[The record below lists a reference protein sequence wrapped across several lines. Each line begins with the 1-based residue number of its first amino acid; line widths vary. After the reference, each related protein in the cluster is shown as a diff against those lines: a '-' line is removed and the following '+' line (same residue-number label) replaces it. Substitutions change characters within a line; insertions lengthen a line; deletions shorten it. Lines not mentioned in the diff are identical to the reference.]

1 MKIKLVVVG
10 KLKEKYLKDGI
21 AEYVKRMGRML
32 PLEIIELADE
42 KIPDNASEK
51 EAEALKKR
59 EGEKILSRIQAGDQ
73 LAILAI
79 QGKLMSSEE
88 VADFVKKAEV
98 YGTGNLVFV
107 IGGSLGLSKE
117 VYQRSDLQISFGRMT
132 LPHQLM
138 RLVLVEQIYRAQMIN
153 IIEEFRQYKNEENA
167 EKQAAYL
174 RHQFEFIGLKTPER
188 RLLAK
193 DFLKEKKADRQIDWE
208 LVFEFWN
215 LPERE
220 FQYLA
225 LDYLHQ
231 MKKWV
236 IFDDME
242 KIKKLIVSKSWWD
255 TVDALDELVGHLLLT
270 GRKQATENDST
281 AYEQVKTLV
290 KEWAQAEN
298 FWIRRIAID
307 CQLSFKN
314 QTDLELLSYNIEKNL
329 LGSSF
334 ADEFFITKAIGW
346 ALRDLAK
353 TNSAWVIKFIEEHEN
368 KMAKLS
374 IREASKHL

>member
-1 MKIKLVVVG
+1 
-10 KLKEKYLKDGI
+10 
-21 AEYVKRMGRML
+21 
-32 PLEIIELADE
+32 
-42 KIPDNASEK
+42 
-51 EAEALKKR
+51 
-59 EGEKILSRIQAGDQ
+59 
-73 LAILAI
+73 
-79 QGKLMSSEE
+79 
-88 VADFVKKAEV
+88 
-98 YGTGNLVFV
+98 
-107 IGGSLGLSKE
+107 
-117 VYQRSDLQISFGRMT
+117 
-132 LPHQLM
+132 
-138 RLVLVEQIYRAQMIN
+138 MIN

>member
-1 MKIKLVVVG
+1 
-10 KLKEKYLKDGI
+10 
-21 AEYVKRMGRML
+21 
-32 PLEIIELADE
+32 
-42 KIPDNASEK
+42 
-51 EAEALKKR
+51 
-59 EGEKILSRIQAGDQ
+59 
-73 LAILAI
+73 
-79 QGKLMSSEE
+79 
-88 VADFVKKAEV
+88 
-98 YGTGNLVFV
+98 
-107 IGGSLGLSKE
+107 
-117 VYQRSDLQISFGRMT
+117 
-132 LPHQLM
+132 
-138 RLVLVEQIYRAQMIN
+138 MIN

-242 KIKKLIVSKSWWD
+242 KIKKLTVSKSWWD

-334 ADEFFITKAIGW
+334 ADEFIITKAIGW

>member
-1 MKIKLVVVG
+1 
-10 KLKEKYLKDGI
+10 
-21 AEYVKRMGRML
+21 
-32 PLEIIELADE
+32 
-42 KIPDNASEK
+42 
-51 EAEALKKR
+51 
-59 EGEKILSRIQAGDQ
+59 
-73 LAILAI
+73 
-79 QGKLMSSEE
+79 
-88 VADFVKKAEV
+88 
-98 YGTGNLVFV
+98 
-107 IGGSLGLSKE
+107 
-117 VYQRSDLQISFGRMT
+117 
-132 LPHQLM
+132 
-138 RLVLVEQIYRAQMIN
+138 MIN

-193 DFLKEKKADRQIDWE
+193 DFLKEKKADKQIDWE

-231 MKKWV
+231 MKKWL

-242 KIKKLIVSKSWWD
+242 KIKKLTVSKSWWD

-298 FWIRRIAID
+298 FWLRRIAID

-314 QTDLELLSYNIEKNL
+314 QTDLELLSYNVEKNL

-334 ADEFFITKAIGW
+334 ADEFFITKAIAW

>member
-1 MKIKLVVVG
+1 
-10 KLKEKYLKDGI
+10 
-21 AEYVKRMGRML
+21 
-32 PLEIIELADE
+32 
-42 KIPDNASEK
+42 
-51 EAEALKKR
+51 
-59 EGEKILSRIQAGDQ
+59 
-73 LAILAI
+73 
-79 QGKLMSSEE
+79 
-88 VADFVKKAEV
+88 
-98 YGTGNLVFV
+98 
-107 IGGSLGLSKE
+107 
-117 VYQRSDLQISFGRMT
+117 
-132 LPHQLM
+132 
-138 RLVLVEQIYRAQMIN
+138 MIN
-153 IIEEFRQYKNEENA
+153 IIEEFRQHKNEENA
-167 EKQAAYL
+167 EKQAADL

-188 RLLAK
+188 RLLTK
-193 DFLKEKKADRQIDWE
+193 DFLKEKKADKQIDWK

-231 MKKWV
+231 MKKWL

-242 KIKKLIVSKSWWD
+242 KIKKLTVSKSWWD
-255 TVDALDELVGHLLLT
+255 TVDALDELVGQLLLT

-298 FWIRRIAID
+298 FWLRRIAID

>member
-1 MKIKLVVVG
+1 
-10 KLKEKYLKDGI
+10 
-21 AEYVKRMGRML
+21 
-32 PLEIIELADE
+32 
-42 KIPDNASEK
+42 
-51 EAEALKKR
+51 
-59 EGEKILSRIQAGDQ
+59 
-73 LAILAI
+73 
-79 QGKLMSSEE
+79 
-88 VADFVKKAEV
+88 
-98 YGTGNLVFV
+98 
-107 IGGSLGLSKE
+107 
-117 VYQRSDLQISFGRMT
+117 
-132 LPHQLM
+132 
-138 RLVLVEQIYRAQMIN
+138 MIN

-225 LDYLHQ
+225 LDCLHQ

-242 KIKKLIVSKSWWD
+242 KIKKLTVSKSWWD

>member
-1 MKIKLVVVG
+1 
-10 KLKEKYLKDGI
+10 
-21 AEYVKRMGRML
+21 
-32 PLEIIELADE
+32 
-42 KIPDNASEK
+42 
-51 EAEALKKR
+51 
-59 EGEKILSRIQAGDQ
+59 
-73 LAILAI
+73 
-79 QGKLMSSEE
+79 
-88 VADFVKKAEV
+88 
-98 YGTGNLVFV
+98 
-107 IGGSLGLSKE
+107 
-117 VYQRSDLQISFGRMT
+117 
-132 LPHQLM
+132 
-138 RLVLVEQIYRAQMIN
+138 MIN

-193 DFLKEKKADRQIDWE
+193 DFLKEKKADKQIDWE

-242 KIKKLIVSKSWWD
+242 KIKKLTVSKSWWD

-314 QTDLELLSYNIEKNL
+314 QTDLELLLYNIEKNL

>member
-1 MKIKLVVVG
+1 
-10 KLKEKYLKDGI
+10 
-21 AEYVKRMGRML
+21 
-32 PLEIIELADE
+32 
-42 KIPDNASEK
+42 
-51 EAEALKKR
+51 
-59 EGEKILSRIQAGDQ
+59 
-73 LAILAI
+73 
-79 QGKLMSSEE
+79 
-88 VADFVKKAEV
+88 
-98 YGTGNLVFV
+98 
-107 IGGSLGLSKE
+107 
-117 VYQRSDLQISFGRMT
+117 
-132 LPHQLM
+132 
-138 RLVLVEQIYRAQMIN
+138 MIN

-193 DFLKEKKADRQIDWE
+193 DFLKEKKADKQIDWE

-231 MKKWV
+231 MKKWL

-242 KIKKLIVSKSWWD
+242 KIKKLTVSKSWWD
-255 TVDALDELVGHLLLT
+255 TVDALDELVGQLLLT

-298 FWIRRIAID
+298 FWLRRIAID

>member
-1 MKIKLVVVG
+1 
-10 KLKEKYLKDGI
+10 
-21 AEYVKRMGRML
+21 
-32 PLEIIELADE
+32 
-42 KIPDNASEK
+42 
-51 EAEALKKR
+51 
-59 EGEKILSRIQAGDQ
+59 
-73 LAILAI
+73 
-79 QGKLMSSEE
+79 
-88 VADFVKKAEV
+88 
-98 YGTGNLVFV
+98 
-107 IGGSLGLSKE
+107 
-117 VYQRSDLQISFGRMT
+117 
-132 LPHQLM
+132 
-138 RLVLVEQIYRAQMIN
+138 MIN
-153 IIEEFRQYKNEENA
+153 IIGEFRQHKNEENA

-193 DFLKEKKADRQIDWE
+193 DFLKEKKADKQIDWE

-231 MKKWV
+231 MKKWL

-242 KIKKLIVSKSWWD
+242 KIKKLTVSKSWWD

>member
-1 MKIKLVVVG
+1 
-10 KLKEKYLKDGI
+10 
-21 AEYVKRMGRML
+21 ML
-32 PLEIIELADE
+32 
-42 KIPDNASEK
+42 
-51 EAEALKKR
+51 
-59 EGEKILSRIQAGDQ
+59 
-73 LAILAI
+73 
-79 QGKLMSSEE
+79 
-88 VADFVKKAEV
+88 
-98 YGTGNLVFV
+98 
-107 IGGSLGLSKE
+107 
-117 VYQRSDLQISFGRMT
+117 
-132 LPHQLM
+132 
-138 RLVLVEQIYRAQMIN
+138 
-153 IIEEFRQYKNEENA
+153 
-167 EKQAAYL
+167 
-174 RHQFEFIGLKTPER
+174 
-188 RLLAK
+188 
-193 DFLKEKKADRQIDWE
+193 

-307 CQLSFKN
+307 CQFSFKN

>member
-1 MKIKLVVVG
+1 
-10 KLKEKYLKDGI
+10 
-21 AEYVKRMGRML
+21 
-32 PLEIIELADE
+32 
-42 KIPDNASEK
+42 
-51 EAEALKKR
+51 
-59 EGEKILSRIQAGDQ
+59 
-73 LAILAI
+73 
-79 QGKLMSSEE
+79 
-88 VADFVKKAEV
+88 
-98 YGTGNLVFV
+98 
-107 IGGSLGLSKE
+107 
-117 VYQRSDLQISFGRMT
+117 
-132 LPHQLM
+132 
-138 RLVLVEQIYRAQMIN
+138 MIN
-153 IIEEFRQYKNEENA
+153 IIEEFRQHKNEENA

-193 DFLKEKKADRQIDWE
+193 DFLKEKKADKQIDWK

-231 MKKWV
+231 MKKWL
-236 IFDDME
+236 IFDDLE
-242 KIKKLIVSKSWWD
+242 KIKKLTVSKSWWD
-255 TVDALDELVGHLLLT
+255 TVDALDELVGQLLLT

-314 QTDLELLSYNIEKNL
+314 QTDLELLSYTIEKNL

>member
-1 MKIKLVVVG
+1 
-10 KLKEKYLKDGI
+10 
-21 AEYVKRMGRML
+21 
-32 PLEIIELADE
+32 
-42 KIPDNASEK
+42 
-51 EAEALKKR
+51 
-59 EGEKILSRIQAGDQ
+59 
-73 LAILAI
+73 
-79 QGKLMSSEE
+79 
-88 VADFVKKAEV
+88 
-98 YGTGNLVFV
+98 
-107 IGGSLGLSKE
+107 
-117 VYQRSDLQISFGRMT
+117 
-132 LPHQLM
+132 
-138 RLVLVEQIYRAQMIN
+138 MIN

-242 KIKKLIVSKSWWD
+242 KIKKLTVSKSWWD

-314 QTDLELLSYNIEKNL
+314 QTDLELLSYTIEKNL

>member
-1 MKIKLVVVG
+1 
-10 KLKEKYLKDGI
+10 
-21 AEYVKRMGRML
+21 
-32 PLEIIELADE
+32 
-42 KIPDNASEK
+42 
-51 EAEALKKR
+51 
-59 EGEKILSRIQAGDQ
+59 
-73 LAILAI
+73 
-79 QGKLMSSEE
+79 
-88 VADFVKKAEV
+88 
-98 YGTGNLVFV
+98 
-107 IGGSLGLSKE
+107 
-117 VYQRSDLQISFGRMT
+117 
-132 LPHQLM
+132 
-138 RLVLVEQIYRAQMIN
+138 MIN
-153 IIEEFRQYKNEENA
+153 IIEEIRQHKNEENA

-193 DFLKEKKADRQIDWE
+193 DFLKEKKADKKIDWK

-231 MKKWV
+231 MKKWL

-242 KIKKLIVSKSWWD
+242 KIKKLTVSKSWWD
-255 TVDALDELVGHLLLT
+255 TVDALDELVGQLLLT

-314 QTDLELLSYNIEKNL
+314 QTDLELLSYTIEKNL

>member
-1 MKIKLVVVG
+1 
-10 KLKEKYLKDGI
+10 
-21 AEYVKRMGRML
+21 
-32 PLEIIELADE
+32 
-42 KIPDNASEK
+42 
-51 EAEALKKR
+51 
-59 EGEKILSRIQAGDQ
+59 
-73 LAILAI
+73 
-79 QGKLMSSEE
+79 
-88 VADFVKKAEV
+88 
-98 YGTGNLVFV
+98 
-107 IGGSLGLSKE
+107 
-117 VYQRSDLQISFGRMT
+117 
-132 LPHQLM
+132 
-138 RLVLVEQIYRAQMIN
+138 MIN

-193 DFLKEKKADRQIDWE
+193 DFLKEKKGDKQIDWE

-231 MKKWV
+231 MKKWL

-242 KIKKLIVSKSWWD
+242 KIKKLTVSKSWWD

-270 GRKQATENDST
+270 GRKQATENDSI

-334 ADEFFITKAIGW
+334 ADEFFIMKAIGW

>member
-1 MKIKLVVVG
+1 
-10 KLKEKYLKDGI
+10 
-21 AEYVKRMGRML
+21 
-32 PLEIIELADE
+32 
-42 KIPDNASEK
+42 
-51 EAEALKKR
+51 
-59 EGEKILSRIQAGDQ
+59 
-73 LAILAI
+73 
-79 QGKLMSSEE
+79 
-88 VADFVKKAEV
+88 
-98 YGTGNLVFV
+98 
-107 IGGSLGLSKE
+107 
-117 VYQRSDLQISFGRMT
+117 
-132 LPHQLM
+132 
-138 RLVLVEQIYRAQMIN
+138 MIN
-153 IIEEFRQYKNEENA
+153 IIEEFRQHKNEENA

-231 MKKWV
+231 MKKWL

-242 KIKKLIVSKSWWD
+242 KIKKLTVSKSWWD
-255 TVDALDELVGHLLLT
+255 TVDALDELVGQLLLT

>member
-1 MKIKLVVVG
+1 
-10 KLKEKYLKDGI
+10 
-21 AEYVKRMGRML
+21 
-32 PLEIIELADE
+32 
-42 KIPDNASEK
+42 
-51 EAEALKKR
+51 
-59 EGEKILSRIQAGDQ
+59 
-73 LAILAI
+73 
-79 QGKLMSSEE
+79 
-88 VADFVKKAEV
+88 
-98 YGTGNLVFV
+98 
-107 IGGSLGLSKE
+107 
-117 VYQRSDLQISFGRMT
+117 
-132 LPHQLM
+132 
-138 RLVLVEQIYRAQMIN
+138 MIN

-193 DFLKEKKADRQIDWE
+193 DFLKEKKGDKQIDWE

-231 MKKWV
+231 MKKWL

-242 KIKKLIVSKSWWD
+242 KIKKLTVSKSWWD

-314 QTDLELLSYNIEKNL
+314 QTDLELLSYNIEKNF

>member
-1 MKIKLVVVG
+1 
-10 KLKEKYLKDGI
+10 
-21 AEYVKRMGRML
+21 
-32 PLEIIELADE
+32 
-42 KIPDNASEK
+42 
-51 EAEALKKR
+51 
-59 EGEKILSRIQAGDQ
+59 
-73 LAILAI
+73 
-79 QGKLMSSEE
+79 
-88 VADFVKKAEV
+88 
-98 YGTGNLVFV
+98 
-107 IGGSLGLSKE
+107 
-117 VYQRSDLQISFGRMT
+117 
-132 LPHQLM
+132 
-138 RLVLVEQIYRAQMIN
+138 MIN
-153 IIEEFRQYKNEENA
+153 IIEEFRQHKNEENA

-193 DFLKEKKADRQIDWE
+193 DFLKEKKGDKQIDWE

-231 MKKWV
+231 MKKWL

-242 KIKKLIVSKSWWD
+242 KIKKLTVSKSWWD

-270 GRKQATENDST
+270 GRKQATEDDST

-298 FWIRRIAID
+298 FWLRRIAID

>member
-1 MKIKLVVVG
+1 
-10 KLKEKYLKDGI
+10 
-21 AEYVKRMGRML
+21 
-32 PLEIIELADE
+32 
-42 KIPDNASEK
+42 
-51 EAEALKKR
+51 
-59 EGEKILSRIQAGDQ
+59 
-73 LAILAI
+73 
-79 QGKLMSSEE
+79 
-88 VADFVKKAEV
+88 
-98 YGTGNLVFV
+98 
-107 IGGSLGLSKE
+107 
-117 VYQRSDLQISFGRMT
+117 
-132 LPHQLM
+132 
-138 RLVLVEQIYRAQMIN
+138 MIN
-153 IIEEFRQYKNEENA
+153 IIEEFREHKNEENA

-193 DFLKEKKADRQIDWE
+193 DFLKEKKADKQIDWE

-231 MKKWV
+231 MKKWL

-242 KIKKLIVSKSWWD
+242 KIKKLTVSKSWRD

-298 FWIRRIAID
+298 FWLRRIAID

>member
-1 MKIKLVVVG
+1 
-10 KLKEKYLKDGI
+10 
-21 AEYVKRMGRML
+21 
-32 PLEIIELADE
+32 
-42 KIPDNASEK
+42 
-51 EAEALKKR
+51 
-59 EGEKILSRIQAGDQ
+59 
-73 LAILAI
+73 
-79 QGKLMSSEE
+79 
-88 VADFVKKAEV
+88 
-98 YGTGNLVFV
+98 
-107 IGGSLGLSKE
+107 
-117 VYQRSDLQISFGRMT
+117 
-132 LPHQLM
+132 
-138 RLVLVEQIYRAQMIN
+138 MIN

-193 DFLKEKKADRQIDWE
+193 DFLKEKKGDKQIDWE

-231 MKKWV
+231 MKKWL

-242 KIKKLIVSKSWWD
+242 KIKKLTVSKSWWD

-298 FWIRRIAID
+298 FWLRRIAID

-334 ADEFFITKAIGW
+334 ADEFFIMKAIGW

>member
-1 MKIKLVVVG
+1 
-10 KLKEKYLKDGI
+10 
-21 AEYVKRMGRML
+21 
-32 PLEIIELADE
+32 
-42 KIPDNASEK
+42 
-51 EAEALKKR
+51 
-59 EGEKILSRIQAGDQ
+59 
-73 LAILAI
+73 
-79 QGKLMSSEE
+79 
-88 VADFVKKAEV
+88 
-98 YGTGNLVFV
+98 
-107 IGGSLGLSKE
+107 
-117 VYQRSDLQISFGRMT
+117 
-132 LPHQLM
+132 
-138 RLVLVEQIYRAQMIN
+138 MIN
-153 IIEEFRQYKNEENA
+153 IIEEFRQHKNEENA

-193 DFLKEKKADRQIDWE
+193 DFLKEKKADKQIDWK

-231 MKKWV
+231 MKKWL
-236 IFDDME
+236 IFDDLE
-242 KIKKLIVSKSWWD
+242 KIKKLTVSKSWWD
-255 TVDALDELVGHLLLT
+255 TVDALDELVGQLLLT

-298 FWIRRIAID
+298 FWLRRIAID

>member
-1 MKIKLVVVG
+1 
-10 KLKEKYLKDGI
+10 
-21 AEYVKRMGRML
+21 
-32 PLEIIELADE
+32 
-42 KIPDNASEK
+42 
-51 EAEALKKR
+51 
-59 EGEKILSRIQAGDQ
+59 
-73 LAILAI
+73 
-79 QGKLMSSEE
+79 
-88 VADFVKKAEV
+88 
-98 YGTGNLVFV
+98 
-107 IGGSLGLSKE
+107 
-117 VYQRSDLQISFGRMT
+117 
-132 LPHQLM
+132 
-138 RLVLVEQIYRAQMIN
+138 MIN
-153 IIEEFRQYKNEENA
+153 IIEEFRQHKNEENA

-193 DFLKEKKADRQIDWE
+193 DFLKEKKADKQIDWK

-231 MKKWV
+231 MKKWL

-242 KIKKLIVSKSWWD
+242 KIKKLTVSKSWWD

-298 FWIRRIAID
+298 FWLRRIAID

-329 LGSSF
+329 LGSFF

-353 TNSAWVIKFIEEHEN
+353 TNSTWVIKFIEEHEN

>member
-1 MKIKLVVVG
+1 
-10 KLKEKYLKDGI
+10 
-21 AEYVKRMGRML
+21 
-32 PLEIIELADE
+32 
-42 KIPDNASEK
+42 
-51 EAEALKKR
+51 
-59 EGEKILSRIQAGDQ
+59 
-73 LAILAI
+73 
-79 QGKLMSSEE
+79 
-88 VADFVKKAEV
+88 
-98 YGTGNLVFV
+98 
-107 IGGSLGLSKE
+107 
-117 VYQRSDLQISFGRMT
+117 
-132 LPHQLM
+132 
-138 RLVLVEQIYRAQMIN
+138 MIN
-153 IIEEFRQYKNEENA
+153 IIEEFRQHKNEENA

-193 DFLKEKKADRQIDWE
+193 DFLKEKKADKQIDWE

-231 MKKWV
+231 MKKWL

-242 KIKKLIVSKSWWD
+242 KIKKLTVSKSWWD

-298 FWIRRIAID
+298 FWLRRIAID

-334 ADEFFITKAIGW
+334 VEEFFITKAIGW

>member
-1 MKIKLVVVG
+1 
-10 KLKEKYLKDGI
+10 
-21 AEYVKRMGRML
+21 
-32 PLEIIELADE
+32 
-42 KIPDNASEK
+42 
-51 EAEALKKR
+51 
-59 EGEKILSRIQAGDQ
+59 
-73 LAILAI
+73 
-79 QGKLMSSEE
+79 
-88 VADFVKKAEV
+88 
-98 YGTGNLVFV
+98 
-107 IGGSLGLSKE
+107 
-117 VYQRSDLQISFGRMT
+117 
-132 LPHQLM
+132 
-138 RLVLVEQIYRAQMIN
+138 MIN

-193 DFLKEKKADRQIDWE
+193 DFLKEKKGDKQIDWE

-231 MKKWV
+231 MKKWL

-242 KIKKLIVSKSWWD
+242 KIKKLTVSKSWWD

-270 GRKQATENDST
+270 GRKQATENDSI

-298 FWIRRIAID
+298 FWIRRIVID

>member
-1 MKIKLVVVG
+1 
-10 KLKEKYLKDGI
+10 
-21 AEYVKRMGRML
+21 
-32 PLEIIELADE
+32 
-42 KIPDNASEK
+42 
-51 EAEALKKR
+51 
-59 EGEKILSRIQAGDQ
+59 
-73 LAILAI
+73 
-79 QGKLMSSEE
+79 
-88 VADFVKKAEV
+88 
-98 YGTGNLVFV
+98 
-107 IGGSLGLSKE
+107 
-117 VYQRSDLQISFGRMT
+117 
-132 LPHQLM
+132 
-138 RLVLVEQIYRAQMIN
+138 MIN

-193 DFLKEKKADRQIDWE
+193 DFLKEKKADKQIDWE

-231 MKKWV
+231 MKKWL

-242 KIKKLIVSKSWWD
+242 KIKKLTVSKSWWD

-298 FWIRRIAID
+298 FWLRRIAID

-314 QTDLELLSYNIEKNL
+314 QTDLELLSYNVEKNL

>member
-1 MKIKLVVVG
+1 
-10 KLKEKYLKDGI
+10 
-21 AEYVKRMGRML
+21 
-32 PLEIIELADE
+32 
-42 KIPDNASEK
+42 
-51 EAEALKKR
+51 
-59 EGEKILSRIQAGDQ
+59 
-73 LAILAI
+73 
-79 QGKLMSSEE
+79 
-88 VADFVKKAEV
+88 
-98 YGTGNLVFV
+98 
-107 IGGSLGLSKE
+107 
-117 VYQRSDLQISFGRMT
+117 
-132 LPHQLM
+132 
-138 RLVLVEQIYRAQMIN
+138 MIN

-167 EKQAAYL
+167 EKQEAYL

-193 DFLKEKKADRQIDWE
+193 DFLKEKKGDKQIDWE

-231 MKKWV
+231 MKKWL

-242 KIKKLIVSKSWWD
+242 KIKKLTVSKSWWD

-334 ADEFFITKAIGW
+334 ADEFFIMKAIGW

>member
-1 MKIKLVVVG
+1 
-10 KLKEKYLKDGI
+10 
-21 AEYVKRMGRML
+21 
-32 PLEIIELADE
+32 
-42 KIPDNASEK
+42 
-51 EAEALKKR
+51 
-59 EGEKILSRIQAGDQ
+59 
-73 LAILAI
+73 
-79 QGKLMSSEE
+79 
-88 VADFVKKAEV
+88 
-98 YGTGNLVFV
+98 
-107 IGGSLGLSKE
+107 
-117 VYQRSDLQISFGRMT
+117 
-132 LPHQLM
+132 
-138 RLVLVEQIYRAQMIN
+138 MIN

-242 KIKKLIVSKSWWD
+242 KIKKLTVSKSWWD

-368 KMAKLS
+368 KMEKLS

>member
-1 MKIKLVVVG
+1 
-10 KLKEKYLKDGI
+10 
-21 AEYVKRMGRML
+21 
-32 PLEIIELADE
+32 
-42 KIPDNASEK
+42 
-51 EAEALKKR
+51 
-59 EGEKILSRIQAGDQ
+59 
-73 LAILAI
+73 
-79 QGKLMSSEE
+79 
-88 VADFVKKAEV
+88 
-98 YGTGNLVFV
+98 
-107 IGGSLGLSKE
+107 
-117 VYQRSDLQISFGRMT
+117 
-132 LPHQLM
+132 
-138 RLVLVEQIYRAQMIN
+138 MIN
-153 IIEEFRQYKNEENA
+153 IIEEIRQHKNEENA

-193 DFLKEKKADRQIDWE
+193 DFLKEKKADKQIDWE

-231 MKKWV
+231 MKKWL

>member
-1 MKIKLVVVG
+1 
-10 KLKEKYLKDGI
+10 
-21 AEYVKRMGRML
+21 
-32 PLEIIELADE
+32 
-42 KIPDNASEK
+42 
-51 EAEALKKR
+51 
-59 EGEKILSRIQAGDQ
+59 
-73 LAILAI
+73 
-79 QGKLMSSEE
+79 
-88 VADFVKKAEV
+88 
-98 YGTGNLVFV
+98 
-107 IGGSLGLSKE
+107 
-117 VYQRSDLQISFGRMT
+117 
-132 LPHQLM
+132 
-138 RLVLVEQIYRAQMIN
+138 MIN

-193 DFLKEKKADRQIDWE
+193 DFLKEKKGDKQIDWE

-231 MKKWV
+231 MKKWL

-242 KIKKLIVSKSWWD
+242 KIKKLTVSKSWWD

-270 GRKQATENDST
+270 GRKQATEDDST

-298 FWIRRIAID
+298 FWLRRIAID

>member
-1 MKIKLVVVG
+1 
-10 KLKEKYLKDGI
+10 
-21 AEYVKRMGRML
+21 
-32 PLEIIELADE
+32 
-42 KIPDNASEK
+42 
-51 EAEALKKR
+51 
-59 EGEKILSRIQAGDQ
+59 
-73 LAILAI
+73 
-79 QGKLMSSEE
+79 
-88 VADFVKKAEV
+88 
-98 YGTGNLVFV
+98 
-107 IGGSLGLSKE
+107 
-117 VYQRSDLQISFGRMT
+117 
-132 LPHQLM
+132 
-138 RLVLVEQIYRAQMIN
+138 MIN

-193 DFLKEKKADRQIDWE
+193 DFLKEKKADKQIDWE

-231 MKKWV
+231 MKKWL

-242 KIKKLIVSKSWWD
+242 KIKKLTVSKSWWD

-298 FWIRRIAID
+298 FWVRRIAID

-353 TNSAWVIKFIEEHEN
+353 TILLGS
-368 KMAKLS
+368 
-374 IREASKHL
+374 

>member
-1 MKIKLVVVG
+1 M
-10 KLKEKYLKDGI
+10 
-21 AEYVKRMGRML
+21 
-32 PLEIIELADE
+32 
-42 KIPDNASEK
+42 
-51 EAEALKKR
+51 
-59 EGEKILSRIQAGDQ
+59 
-73 LAILAI
+73 
-79 QGKLMSSEE
+79 
-88 VADFVKKAEV
+88 
-98 YGTGNLVFV
+98 
-107 IGGSLGLSKE
+107 
-117 VYQRSDLQISFGRMT
+117 
-132 LPHQLM
+132 
-138 RLVLVEQIYRAQMIN
+138 
-153 IIEEFRQYKNEENA
+153 
-167 EKQAAYL
+167 
-174 RHQFEFIGLKTPER
+174 
-188 RLLAK
+188 AK
-193 DFLKEKKADRQIDWE
+193 DFLKEKKADKQIDWK

-231 MKKWV
+231 MKKWL
-236 IFDDME
+236 IFDDLE
-242 KIKKLIVSKSWWD
+242 KIKKLTVSKSWWD
-255 TVDALDELVGHLLLT
+255 TVDALDELVGQLLLT

-298 FWIRRIAID
+298 FWLRRIAID

-329 LGSSF
+329 LGS
-334 ADEFFITKAIGW
+334 FFITKAIGW

-353 TNSAWVIKFIEEHEN
+353 TNSSWVIKFSEEHEN

>member
-1 MKIKLVVVG
+1 
-10 KLKEKYLKDGI
+10 
-21 AEYVKRMGRML
+21 
-32 PLEIIELADE
+32 
-42 KIPDNASEK
+42 
-51 EAEALKKR
+51 
-59 EGEKILSRIQAGDQ
+59 
-73 LAILAI
+73 
-79 QGKLMSSEE
+79 
-88 VADFVKKAEV
+88 
-98 YGTGNLVFV
+98 
-107 IGGSLGLSKE
+107 
-117 VYQRSDLQISFGRMT
+117 
-132 LPHQLM
+132 
-138 RLVLVEQIYRAQMIN
+138 MIN

-193 DFLKEKKADRQIDWE
+193 DFLKEKKADKQIDWE

-231 MKKWV
+231 MKKWL

-242 KIKKLIVSKSWWD
+242 KIKKLTVSKSWWD
-255 TVDALDELVGHLLLT
+255 TVDALDELIGHLLLT

-298 FWIRRIAID
+298 FWLRRIAID

>member
-1 MKIKLVVVG
+1 
-10 KLKEKYLKDGI
+10 
-21 AEYVKRMGRML
+21 
-32 PLEIIELADE
+32 
-42 KIPDNASEK
+42 
-51 EAEALKKR
+51 
-59 EGEKILSRIQAGDQ
+59 
-73 LAILAI
+73 
-79 QGKLMSSEE
+79 
-88 VADFVKKAEV
+88 
-98 YGTGNLVFV
+98 
-107 IGGSLGLSKE
+107 
-117 VYQRSDLQISFGRMT
+117 
-132 LPHQLM
+132 
-138 RLVLVEQIYRAQMIN
+138 MIN
-153 IIEEFRQYKNEENA
+153 IIEEFRQHKNEENA

-193 DFLKEKKADRQIDWE
+193 DFLKEKKADKQIDWE

-231 MKKWV
+231 MKKWL

-242 KIKKLIVSKSWWD
+242 KIKKLTVSKSWWD

-298 FWIRRIAID
+298 FWLRRIAID

-334 ADEFFITKAIGW
+334 AEEFFITKAIGW

>member
-1 MKIKLVVVG
+1 
-10 KLKEKYLKDGI
+10 
-21 AEYVKRMGRML
+21 
-32 PLEIIELADE
+32 
-42 KIPDNASEK
+42 
-51 EAEALKKR
+51 
-59 EGEKILSRIQAGDQ
+59 
-73 LAILAI
+73 
-79 QGKLMSSEE
+79 
-88 VADFVKKAEV
+88 
-98 YGTGNLVFV
+98 
-107 IGGSLGLSKE
+107 
-117 VYQRSDLQISFGRMT
+117 
-132 LPHQLM
+132 
-138 RLVLVEQIYRAQMIN
+138 MIN

-193 DFLKEKKADRQIDWE
+193 DFLKEKKADKQIDWE

-231 MKKWV
+231 MKKWL

-242 KIKKLIVSKSWWD
+242 KIKKLTVSKSWWD

-298 FWIRRIAID
+298 FWVRRIAID

-334 ADEFFITKAIGW
+334 ADGFFITKAIGW

>member
-1 MKIKLVVVG
+1 
-10 KLKEKYLKDGI
+10 
-21 AEYVKRMGRML
+21 
-32 PLEIIELADE
+32 
-42 KIPDNASEK
+42 
-51 EAEALKKR
+51 
-59 EGEKILSRIQAGDQ
+59 
-73 LAILAI
+73 
-79 QGKLMSSEE
+79 
-88 VADFVKKAEV
+88 
-98 YGTGNLVFV
+98 
-107 IGGSLGLSKE
+107 
-117 VYQRSDLQISFGRMT
+117 
-132 LPHQLM
+132 
-138 RLVLVEQIYRAQMIN
+138 MIN
-153 IIEEFRQYKNEENA
+153 IIEEFRQHKNEENA

-193 DFLKEKKADRQIDWE
+193 DFLKEKKGDKQIDWE

-231 MKKWV
+231 MKKGL

-242 KIKKLIVSKSWWD
+242 KIKKLTVSKSWWD

-298 FWIRRIAID
+298 FWLRRIAID

-334 ADEFFITKAIGW
+334 ADEFFIMKAIGW

>member
-1 MKIKLVVVG
+1 
-10 KLKEKYLKDGI
+10 
-21 AEYVKRMGRML
+21 
-32 PLEIIELADE
+32 
-42 KIPDNASEK
+42 
-51 EAEALKKR
+51 
-59 EGEKILSRIQAGDQ
+59 
-73 LAILAI
+73 
-79 QGKLMSSEE
+79 
-88 VADFVKKAEV
+88 
-98 YGTGNLVFV
+98 
-107 IGGSLGLSKE
+107 
-117 VYQRSDLQISFGRMT
+117 
-132 LPHQLM
+132 
-138 RLVLVEQIYRAQMIN
+138 MIN
-153 IIEEFRQYKNEENA
+153 IIEEFRQHKNEENA

-193 DFLKEKKADRQIDWE
+193 DFLKEKKGDKQIDWE

-231 MKKWV
+231 MKKWL

-242 KIKKLIVSKSWWD
+242 KIKKLTVSKSWWD

-334 ADEFFITKAIGW
+334 AEEFFITKAIGW

>member
-1 MKIKLVVVG
+1 
-10 KLKEKYLKDGI
+10 
-21 AEYVKRMGRML
+21 
-32 PLEIIELADE
+32 
-42 KIPDNASEK
+42 
-51 EAEALKKR
+51 
-59 EGEKILSRIQAGDQ
+59 
-73 LAILAI
+73 
-79 QGKLMSSEE
+79 
-88 VADFVKKAEV
+88 
-98 YGTGNLVFV
+98 
-107 IGGSLGLSKE
+107 
-117 VYQRSDLQISFGRMT
+117 
-132 LPHQLM
+132 
-138 RLVLVEQIYRAQMIN
+138 MIN
-153 IIEEFRQYKNEENA
+153 IIEEFRQHKNEENA

-242 KIKKLIVSKSWWD
+242 KIKKLTVSKSWWD

-314 QTDLELLSYNIEKNL
+314 QTDLELLSYNIEKNF